1 MIVKKES
8 NGSVRQLCYTIAG
21 SQGKQKKLF
30 INNKASTATDGCQ
43 SPSCAAT
50 RDGSVVLK
58 IVKQPEAQHRAR
70 YLTEGSRG
78 SVKDTSG
85 SGFPTIAIE
94 GYTKPTK
101 LQIFVGTETGKPL
114 PHLFY
119 QVCRVAGKSPV
130 TCLETRVNGTNILE
144 LSSEHRRGN
153 IYICDCVGIL
163 KERFSDVE
171 GRFPNDS
178 AWKEAK
184 RKSTHCRLVFKTTV
198 ENKSGNLETLQVTSD
213 LINCTQLPGTPEILK
228 MNTKTSPMGGGGELW
243 IIGKNFLKDTK
254 VNFFYVKPG
263 KEEPTWS
270 RLVNPIKEFF
280 HPNHLIVKIP
290 AFSSVLYHEMQCNV
304 VVRSSGKTSD
314 SVTFTYTPDPAIMS
328 AAALANDTG
337 KISVIRSVKSM
348 KTPSC
353 KPTILEPVDQHDRKR
368 ARVDTV
374 PRRTQSSPRLH
385 DINNYRSR
393 NNQSLSP
400 WRTHLPLSR
409 RDSFGEN
416 TSRSSEDSSNN
427 VPSNSNATN
436 SNNMEETKFSL
447 PGQDELTSNLTMDFT
462 EFFKT
467 KRNELQCQTAS
478 DANFTGVIQPAPKS
492 SSQPVTQLEI
502 ISPKSETISPPTTSA
517 SSVTVGETSEDKA
530 TIAISLPTSILKDQ
544 VHMKNIMETLN
555 TTFYKKESDPL
566 QQSVGRKRGYAE
578 YEEPVELPCVEAI
591 LSSGD
596 TDENKPEDQDCWNTE
611 ELKSIEDKKWNE
623 DINEILET
631 VMEEPINFVS
641 M

>member
-1 MIVKKES
+1 M
-8 NGSVRQLCYTIAG
+8 
-21 SQGKQKKLF
+21 
-30 INNKASTATDGCQ
+30 
-43 SPSCAAT
+43 
-50 RDGSVVLK
+50 
-58 IVKQPEAQHRAR
+58 
-70 YLTEGSRG
+70 TEGSRG

-85 SGFPTIAIE
+85 SGFPTLAIE
-94 GYTKPTK
+94 GYSKPTK

-153 IYICDCVGIL
+153 VYICDCIGIL

-290 AFSSVLYHEMQCNV
+290 AFSSVLYHEMQCHI

-314 SVTFTYTPDPAIMS
+314 PVTFTYTPDHGKMS
-328 AAALANDTG
+328 STALTNDTG

-348 KTPSC
+348 KTPAC

-368 ARVDTV
+368 ARVDTF
-374 PRRTQSSPRLH
+374 PRRTQSSPRLSEM
-385 DINNYRSR
+385 NNYRSR

-409 RDSFGEN
+409 RDSFGD

-427 VPSNSNATN
+427 VSTISNAA
-436 SNNMEETKFSL
+436 SCNNLEETKFS
-447 PGQDELTSNLTMDFT
+447 PSSGHDDMTSSLTMDFT
-462 EFFKT
+462 EFFKS
-467 KRNELQCQTAS
+467 KRNELQVQTAS
-478 DANFTGVIQPAPKS
+478 DASFSGVIQPAPAS
-492 SSQPVTQLEI
+492 SCSQPATQLEI
-502 ISPKSETISPPTTSA
+502 VSPKPETASG
-517 SSVTVGETSEDKA
+517 SSVTVGETTEDKA

-555 TTFYKKESDPL
+555 TTFYKKDSDPI
-566 QQSVGRKRGYAE
+566 QSGGRKRGYAE
-578 YEEPVELPCVEAI
+578 YEEPVELPCVETY
-591 LSSGD
+591 LGED
-596 TDENKPEDQDCWNTE
+596 TGVNKKEEQECWNTE

-641 M
+641 I